1 MIRLDWMG
9 GSQTAIIDQHGNRSE
24 DESAKTGA
32 LIVPILHN
40 VLALVENWPSP
51 PALLVL
57 QLMGRDPSEPGA
69 AAAQAGS
76 NCCLRFL
83 RPPPSSLGLW
93 LPGGHHDQPGLSA
106 GPLPHPLHQEAL
118 LPQGADLLHRPG
130 HRDALLQRR
139 PPAHP

>member
-83 RPPPSSLGLW
+83 RPPP
-93 LPGGHHDQPGLSA
+93 A
-106 GPLPHPLHQEAL
+106 PHQS
-118 LPQGADLLHRPG
+118 GAMASWRSP
-130 HRDALLQRR
+130 
-139 PPAHP
+139 